1 MLSDSSIKL
10 QFNRKTGAGS
20 GIGRATCRL
29 LARDGAKVIAA
40 DRNLQAAQETAKEL
54 GAENSA
60 SLEVDVSSS
69 KSVESAVA
77 EALKK
82 FQQAPSIVVNS
93 AGITRDG
100 YLLKMPEKDYDDVYS
115 VNLKGTFLITQ
126 YFAKAMIEQNVKN
139 GSIVNLSSI
148 VAKMNNIGQ
157 ANYAAT
163 KAGVISFTEVAS
175 KEFGKFGIRVN
186 CILPGYIDT
195 PMVAV
200 VPSAIKEQVMQKC
213 PLGRLGQPEEIA
225 EVIAFLASSKS
236 SYINGAAIDVTGGLT

>member
-1 MLSDSSIKL
+1 MASGILAGKVA
-10 QFNRKTGAGS
+10 FVTGAGS
-20 GIGRATCRL
+20 GIGRATCRI

-40 DRNLQAAQETAKEL
+40 DRNLAAAQETAKQI
-54 GAENSA
+54 GAERA
-60 SLEVDVSSS
+60 AALEVDVSSVQ
-69 KSVESAVA
+69 SVQSAVTA
-77 EALKK
+77 ALAQ

-100 YLLKMPEKDYDDVYS
+100 YLLKMPERDYDDVYS
-115 VNLKGTFLITQ
+115 VNLKGTFLVTQ
-126 YFAKAMIEQNVKN
+126 QFAKAMIEQQLAHC
-139 GSIVNLSSI
+139 SIVNLSSI
-148 VAKMNNIGQ
+148 VARMNNVGQ

-200 VPSAIKEQVMQKC
+200 VPDKIKEQVVQKC
-213 PLGRLGQPEEIA
+213 PLGRLGQPDEIA
-225 EVIAFLASSKS
+225 EVIAFLASQKS
-236 SYINGAAIDVTGGLT
+236 AYVNGAAIEVTGGLK